1 MTMTKPRKKSLAR
14 GRDAGARRRLSIRVA
29 EYEHAINDPGFRA
42 RKDNTG
48 MNKPGSMKK
57 H

>member
-1 MTMTKPRKKSLAR
+1 MRT
-14 GRDAGARRRLSIRVA
+14 V
-29 EYEHAINDPGFRA
+29 EYERIIHDPEFMQ